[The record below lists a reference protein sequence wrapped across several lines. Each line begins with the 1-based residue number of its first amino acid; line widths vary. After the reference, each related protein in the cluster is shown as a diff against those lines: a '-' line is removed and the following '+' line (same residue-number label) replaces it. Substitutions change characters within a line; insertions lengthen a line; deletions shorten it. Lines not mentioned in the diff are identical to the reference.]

1 MFPSKLTAA
10 QTCSFTIDAN
20 IAEPRKFR
28 KSIKPMQVKA
38 PLPIRDG
45 VAPSYLWLP
54 EGRWENMLDFL
65 TEQFPEVLTSTWLSR
80 MEKHE
85 LLDAHGVS
93 LNPNSEAKRGM
104 CIYYYRELADE
115 TPIPFEENIL
125 FQDEHLLVVDKP
137 HFLPVTPGGRFLHE
151 TLLVRLK
158 KKTGLEQLS
167 PIHRLDRETAGVIL
181 FSHQAASRG
190 KYQSLFQE
198 QAIKKTYHALAP
210 HLPHLHFP
218 LSYQSRMIAAEKFFV
233 MREEAGAPNSST
245 VIDIL
250 ERRDALS
257 LYELRPTSG
266 KKHQLRVHLAS
277 LGAPIVND
285 TFYPIALPCKGDDY
299 SAPLKLLAKSIAFI
313 DPISG
318 ENRYFQ
324 SERNL

>member
-1 MFPSKLTAA
+1 
-10 QTCSFTIDAN
+10 
-20 IAEPRKFR
+20 
-28 KSIKPMQVKA
+28 MQVKA

-54 EGRWENMLDFL
+54 EGRWGNMLQFL
-65 TEQFPEVLTSTWLSR
+65 TEQFPDVRASTWLAR

-85 LLDAHGVS
+85 VLDAHGAA
-93 LNPNSEAKRGM
+93 LHAESEAKRGM
-104 CIYYYRELADE
+104 CIYYYSELDDE
-115 TPIPFEENIL
+115 TLTPFEENIL

-158 KKTGLEQLS
+158 KKMALEQLS
-167 PIHRLDRETAGVIL
+167 PIHRLDRETAGLIL
-181 FSHQAASRG
+181 FSLQPASRG

-198 QAIKKTYHALAP
+198 HAIKKTYHALAP
-210 HLPHLHFP
+210 HLPNIQFP
-218 LSYQSRMIAAEKFFV
+218 LTYQSRMTEAAKFFV
-233 MREEAGAPNSST
+233 MQEESGAPNSST
-245 VIDIL
+245 VIDII

-257 LYELRPTSG
+257 LYELKPSSG
-266 KKHQLRVHLAS
+266 RKHQLRVHLAS

-285 TFYPIALPCKGDDY
+285 TFYPVALPCKGDDY

-324 SERNL
+324 SEKCL

>member
-1 MFPSKLTAA
+1 
-10 QTCSFTIDAN
+10 
-20 IAEPRKFR
+20 
-28 KSIKPMQVKA
+28 MQVKS

-54 EGRWENMLDFL
+54 EGRWENMQHFL
-65 TEQFPEVLTSTWLSR
+65 CEQFPDVLASTWLAR

-85 LLDAHGVS
+85 VLDAHGAS
-93 LNPNSEAKRGM
+93 LHPKSEAKRGM
-104 CIYYYRELADE
+104 CIYYYRELEDE

-125 FQDEHLLVVDKP
+125 FQDEYLLVVDKP

-181 FSHQAASRG
+181 FSCQADSRG
-190 KYQSLFQE
+190 KYQSLFQQ

-210 HLPHLHFP
+210 HLPNLQFP
-218 LSYQSRMIAAEKFFV
+218 FIYQSRMVEAEKFFV
-233 MREEAGAPNSST
+233 MHEEPGTPNSST
-245 VIDIL
+245 IIDIID
-250 ERRDALS
+250 RRDALS
-257 LYELRPTSG
+257 LYELKPSSG
-266 KKHQLRVHLAS
+266 KKHQLRLHLAS

-285 TFYPIALPCKGDDY
+285 TFYPAALPCKDGDY

-324 SERNL
+324 SERSL